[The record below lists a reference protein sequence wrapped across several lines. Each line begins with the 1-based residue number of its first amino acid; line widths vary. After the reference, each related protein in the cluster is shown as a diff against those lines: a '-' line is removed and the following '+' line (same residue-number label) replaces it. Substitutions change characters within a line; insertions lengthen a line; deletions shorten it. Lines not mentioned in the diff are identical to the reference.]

1 MNIMTSIGERNFQDS
16 ARSLMPEY
24 VRIIGR
30 VIGKVFIKDINKTVT
45 YNTVLDIPVTEAQSS
60 KDLVNAITNKWV
72 DLVYGKEFI
81 QPKMYNSEKSPVQT
95 PVIQQQIN
103 QVQQSTID
111 VNDLKN
117 YVVAETQK
125 AVASLNETVVQVLNE
140 VKKMQNTQSQQMPT
154 DANLA
159 DVIAKQILQNLPITA
174 NNKNTKIED
183 KVAESVFIDIDEK
196 KELKSNIKSGELG
209 NLTTVKDKKAKSI
222 ASKLKN
228 INKEGV

>member
-1 MNIMTSIGERNFQDS
+1 MNIITGIGERNFQDS

-45 YNTVLDIPVTEAQSS
+45 YNTVLDIPAAEAQSS
-60 KDLVNAITNKWV
+60 KDLVNAISNKWV

-81 QPKMYNSEKSPVQT
+81 QPKTYNSEKIPVQT
-95 PVIQQQIN
+95 PV
-103 QVQQSTID
+103 VQQ
-111 VNDLKN
+111 VNQTQQSINVDDLKN
-117 YVVAETQK
+117 YVVNETQK

-140 VKKMQNTQSQQMPT
+140 VKKLQSTQPQQTPT
-154 DANLA
+154 DNTNLA
-159 DVIAKQILQNLPITA
+159 EVIAKQILQNLPTVT
-174 NNKNTKIED
+174 NVKDTKIED
-183 KVAESVFIDIDEK
+183 KAAESVFIDIDEK